1 MLIQCQVFLKDG
13 WMNYSNK
20 SESLLSF
27 VQKKMQLA
35 EGADSRETW
44 ERVIC
49 PTIQMR
55 YITINNEIHKAYKG
69 KL

>member
-35 EGADSRETW
+35 EGADLRETW